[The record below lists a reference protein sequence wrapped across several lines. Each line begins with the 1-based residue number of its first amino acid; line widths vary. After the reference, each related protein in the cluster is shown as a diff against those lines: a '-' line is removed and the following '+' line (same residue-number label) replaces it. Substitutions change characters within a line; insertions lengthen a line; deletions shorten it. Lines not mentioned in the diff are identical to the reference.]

1 MSKSVKIKESFGD
14 RVFNITLFIVLTT
27 AMLVVLFP
35 LYFIVIASI
44 SDPVLVQ
51 SGEVLFWPKGIT
63 FEGYKMIFQD
73 SSIWRGYGISLWCV
87 VVGTIINLIF
97 TIPAGYALSRKDL
110 PGKKFFML
118 FLTFTMFFGGGL
130 IPTYLLVK
138 DLGLINSLWS
148 LVLTDAVSVINIII
162 VRTYFQTNIPE
173 ELYEA
178 AQMDGCSEVKTFFKI
193 AIPLAKPII
202 AIMVLYYG
210 LGQWNQ
216 FFKGIIYIQDE
227 NLYPYRYQYFLF
239 DRHKDLNMLFTPGK
253 HELDVMVNQT
263 PLHSDQFEEITI
275 YDLYG
280 QDLPQS
286 VIDAAGIHFGWTYAE
301 LEKYS
306 GEYENTGIGFKLVQ
320 PLDADLAEE
329 ENGAMDLYVEAS
341 VQRRVN
347 DGPLKRKLQR
357 TATFVYEKT
366 VDVEGNG
373 VVDIEDAYYLYGEN
387 QLEVFSNGKRLDR
400 GIHFI
405 EGTDLSDQ
413 DDIDEEGNITALAPR
428 RKGAK
433 TKQFT
438 ITNPNPITITYKITT
453 SIYSY
458 DHVNQLIDELDYN
471 ALTAVKKVDELY
483 DKTVDIQN
491 RVQATIEDLSEELEE
506 IKDIANNLDGK
517 YLTKDTV
524 ISISQMPPIM
534 VSNMVQSLNHI
545 SSSITFNAGKTEY
558 SIKTDVR
565 EEDFVMAIKRDVTN
579 QLDKFFIRG
588 VDYSIYNTVNQE
600 GAYEDTIL
608 SISSSA
614 AALMNTGDI
623 IILTGIKFGKAGR
636 E

>member
-173 ELYEA
+173 ELYAA

-227 NLYPYRYQYFLF
+227 NLYPLQLVLRNILVQNTSTAGATMNTDTFLAQQRLAELIKYGVIIIGSLPPIIAYPFVQKYFE
-239 DRHKDLNMLFTPGK
+239 KG
-253 HELDVMVNQT
+253 VMV
-263 PLHSDQFEEITI
+263 
-275 YDLYG
+275 G
-280 QDLPQS
+280 S
-286 VIDAAGIHFGWTYAE
+286 V
-301 LEKYS
+301 
-306 GEYENTGIGFKLVQ
+306 
-320 PLDADLAEE
+320 
-329 ENGAMDLYVEAS
+329 
-341 VQRRVN
+341 
-347 DGPLKRKLQR
+347 
-357 TATFVYEKT
+357 
-366 VDVEGNG
+366 
-373 VVDIEDAYYLYGEN
+373 
-387 QLEVFSNGKRLDR
+387 
-400 GIHFI
+400 
-405 EGTDLSDQ
+405 
-413 DDIDEEGNITALAPR
+413 
-428 RKGAK
+428 KG
-433 TKQFT
+433 
-438 ITNPNPITITYKITT
+438 
-453 SIYSY
+453 
-458 DHVNQLIDELDYN
+458 
-471 ALTAVKKVDELY
+471 
-483 DKTVDIQN
+483 
-491 RVQATIEDLSEELEE
+491 
-506 IKDIANNLDGK
+506 
-517 YLTKDTV
+517 
-524 ISISQMPPIM
+524 
-534 VSNMVQSLNHI
+534 
-545 SSSITFNAGKTEY
+545 
-558 SIKTDVR
+558 
-565 EEDFVMAIKRDVTN
+565 
-579 QLDKFFIRG
+579 
-588 VDYSIYNTVNQE
+588 
-600 GAYEDTIL
+600 
-608 SISSSA
+608 
-614 AALMNTGDI
+614 
-623 IILTGIKFGKAGR
+623 
-636 E
+636 

>member
-51 SGEVLFWPKGIT
+51 SGEALFWPKGIT
-63 FEGYKMIFQD
+63 FEVYKMIFQD

-227 NLYPYRYQYFLF
+227 NLYPLQLVLRNILVQNTSTAGATMNTDTFLAQQRLAELIKYGVIIIGSLPPIIAYPFVQKYFE
-239 DRHKDLNMLFTPGK
+239 KG
-253 HELDVMVNQT
+253 VMV
-263 PLHSDQFEEITI
+263 
-275 YDLYG
+275 G
-280 QDLPQS
+280 S
-286 VIDAAGIHFGWTYAE
+286 V
-301 LEKYS
+301 
-306 GEYENTGIGFKLVQ
+306 
-320 PLDADLAEE
+320 
-329 ENGAMDLYVEAS
+329 
-341 VQRRVN
+341 
-347 DGPLKRKLQR
+347 
-357 TATFVYEKT
+357 
-366 VDVEGNG
+366 
-373 VVDIEDAYYLYGEN
+373 
-387 QLEVFSNGKRLDR
+387 
-400 GIHFI
+400 
-405 EGTDLSDQ
+405 
-413 DDIDEEGNITALAPR
+413 
-428 RKGAK
+428 KG
-433 TKQFT
+433 
-438 ITNPNPITITYKITT
+438 
-453 SIYSY
+453 
-458 DHVNQLIDELDYN
+458 
-471 ALTAVKKVDELY
+471 
-483 DKTVDIQN
+483 
-491 RVQATIEDLSEELEE
+491 
-506 IKDIANNLDGK
+506 
-517 YLTKDTV
+517 
-524 ISISQMPPIM
+524 
-534 VSNMVQSLNHI
+534 
-545 SSSITFNAGKTEY
+545 
-558 SIKTDVR
+558 
-565 EEDFVMAIKRDVTN
+565 
-579 QLDKFFIRG
+579 
-588 VDYSIYNTVNQE
+588 
-600 GAYEDTIL
+600 
-608 SISSSA
+608 
-614 AALMNTGDI
+614 
-623 IILTGIKFGKAGR
+623 
-636 E
+636 

>member
-14 RVFNITLFIVLTT
+14 RVFNITLFIVLTA

-87 VVGTIINLIF
+87 VVGTIINLFF

-227 NLYPYRYQYFLF
+227 NLYPLQLVLRNILVQNTSTAGATMNTDTFLAQQRLAELIKYGVIIIGSLPPILAYPFVQKYFE
-239 DRHKDLNMLFTPGK
+239 KG
-253 HELDVMVNQT
+253 VMV
-263 PLHSDQFEEITI
+263 
-275 YDLYG
+275 G
-280 QDLPQS
+280 S
-286 VIDAAGIHFGWTYAE
+286 V
-301 LEKYS
+301 
-306 GEYENTGIGFKLVQ
+306 
-320 PLDADLAEE
+320 
-329 ENGAMDLYVEAS
+329 
-341 VQRRVN
+341 
-347 DGPLKRKLQR
+347 
-357 TATFVYEKT
+357 
-366 VDVEGNG
+366 
-373 VVDIEDAYYLYGEN
+373 
-387 QLEVFSNGKRLDR
+387 
-400 GIHFI
+400 
-405 EGTDLSDQ
+405 
-413 DDIDEEGNITALAPR
+413 
-428 RKGAK
+428 KG
-433 TKQFT
+433 
-438 ITNPNPITITYKITT
+438 
-453 SIYSY
+453 
-458 DHVNQLIDELDYN
+458 
-471 ALTAVKKVDELY
+471 
-483 DKTVDIQN
+483 
-491 RVQATIEDLSEELEE
+491 
-506 IKDIANNLDGK
+506 
-517 YLTKDTV
+517 
-524 ISISQMPPIM
+524 
-534 VSNMVQSLNHI
+534 
-545 SSSITFNAGKTEY
+545 
-558 SIKTDVR
+558 
-565 EEDFVMAIKRDVTN
+565 
-579 QLDKFFIRG
+579 
-588 VDYSIYNTVNQE
+588 
-600 GAYEDTIL
+600 
-608 SISSSA
+608 
-614 AALMNTGDI
+614 
-623 IILTGIKFGKAGR
+623 
-636 E
+636 

>member
-1 MSKSVKIKESFGD
+1 MSKSIKIKESFGD

-51 SGEVLFWPKGIT
+51 SGEVLFWPKEIT

-227 NLYPYRYQYFLF
+227 NLYPLQLVLRNILVQNTSTAGATMNTDTFLAQQRLAELIKYGVIIIGSLPPIIAYPFVQKYFE
-239 DRHKDLNMLFTPGK
+239 KG
-253 HELDVMVNQT
+253 VMV
-263 PLHSDQFEEITI
+263 
-275 YDLYG
+275 G
-280 QDLPQS
+280 S
-286 VIDAAGIHFGWTYAE
+286 V
-301 LEKYS
+301 
-306 GEYENTGIGFKLVQ
+306 
-320 PLDADLAEE
+320 
-329 ENGAMDLYVEAS
+329 
-341 VQRRVN
+341 
-347 DGPLKRKLQR
+347 
-357 TATFVYEKT
+357 
-366 VDVEGNG
+366 
-373 VVDIEDAYYLYGEN
+373 
-387 QLEVFSNGKRLDR
+387 
-400 GIHFI
+400 
-405 EGTDLSDQ
+405 
-413 DDIDEEGNITALAPR
+413 
-428 RKGAK
+428 KG
-433 TKQFT
+433 
-438 ITNPNPITITYKITT
+438 
-453 SIYSY
+453 
-458 DHVNQLIDELDYN
+458 
-471 ALTAVKKVDELY
+471 
-483 DKTVDIQN
+483 
-491 RVQATIEDLSEELEE
+491 
-506 IKDIANNLDGK
+506 
-517 YLTKDTV
+517 
-524 ISISQMPPIM
+524 
-534 VSNMVQSLNHI
+534 
-545 SSSITFNAGKTEY
+545 
-558 SIKTDVR
+558 
-565 EEDFVMAIKRDVTN
+565 
-579 QLDKFFIRG
+579 
-588 VDYSIYNTVNQE
+588 
-600 GAYEDTIL
+600 
-608 SISSSA
+608 
-614 AALMNTGDI
+614 
-623 IILTGIKFGKAGR
+623 
-636 E
+636 

>member
-87 VVGTIINLIF
+87 VFGTIINLIF

-227 NLYPYRYQYFLF
+227 NLYPLQLVLRNILVQNTSTAGNTMNTDTFLAQQ
-239 DRHKDLNMLFTPGK
+239 RL
-253 HELDVMVNQT
+253 
-263 PLHSDQFEEITI
+263 
-275 YDLYG
+275 
-280 QDLPQS
+280 
-286 VIDAAGIHFGWTYAE
+286 AE
-301 LEKYS
+301 LIKY
-306 GEYENTGIGFKLVQ
+306 GVIIIGSL
-320 PLDADLAEE
+320 
-329 ENGAMDLYVEAS
+329 
-341 VQRRVN
+341 
-347 DGPLKRKLQR
+347 
-357 TATFVYEKT
+357 
-366 VDVEGNG
+366 
-373 VVDIEDAYYLYGEN
+373 
-387 QLEVFSNGKRLDR
+387 
-400 GIHFI
+400 
-405 EGTDLSDQ
+405 
-413 DDIDEEGNITALAPR
+413 
-428 RKGAK
+428 
-433 TKQFT
+433 
-438 ITNPNPITITYKITT
+438 
-453 SIYSY
+453 
-458 DHVNQLIDELDYN
+458 
-471 ALTAVKKVDELY
+471 
-483 DKTVDIQN
+483 
-491 RVQATIEDLSEELEE
+491 
-506 IKDIANNLDGK
+506 
-517 YLTKDTV
+517 
-524 ISISQMPPIM
+524 PPILAYPF
-534 VSNMVQSLNHI
+534 VQKY
-545 SSSITFNAGKTEY
+545 FEKG
-558 SIKTDVR
+558 
-565 EEDFVMAIKRDVTN
+565 VMIGSVK
-579 QLDKFFIRG
+579 G
-588 VDYSIYNTVNQE
+588 
-600 GAYEDTIL
+600 
-608 SISSSA
+608 
-614 AALMNTGDI
+614 
-623 IILTGIKFGKAGR
+623 
-636 E
+636 